1 MTTASATVRSHRHE
15 AADPGRHAE
24 EVPEEAGRVGAHAQ
38 EGAVAEGDEAE
49 AAHERP
55 RPADERPDEDLDDDV
70 DEVFPHA
77 AERQEGLDGE
87 EGDDEPAEEASPAH
101 VRLAKMPPGRT
112 NIRTMKMT
120 KAMT

>member
-1 MTTASATVRSHRHE
+1 M
-15 AADPGRHAE
+15 
-24 EVPEEAGRVGAHAQ
+24 
-38 EGAVAEGDEAE
+38 
-49 AAHERP
+49 
-55 RPADERPDEDLDDDV
+55 
-70 DEVFPHA
+70 DEVFPHS

-87 EGDDEPAEEASPAH
+87 EGDDEPAEETPPGH